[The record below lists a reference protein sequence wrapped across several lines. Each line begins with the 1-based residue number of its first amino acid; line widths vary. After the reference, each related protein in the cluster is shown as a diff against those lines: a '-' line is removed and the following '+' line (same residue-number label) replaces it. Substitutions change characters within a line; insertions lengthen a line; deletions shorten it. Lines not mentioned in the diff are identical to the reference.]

1 MADKTFNTPE
11 NGDLISIDNG
21 MLNVPANPIIPF
33 IEGDGIG
40 PDIWR
45 AAQRVFDSA
54 VALAYKGTR
63 RIHWLEVFA
72 GEKAYNRSGSWLP
85 DETIKAFREYLVGIK
100 GPLTTPVGG
109 GIRSLNVA
117 LRKEL
122 DLYVCQRPVRW
133 FDGVPSP
140 VLQPEKVDMVVFR
153 ENTEDIYTGIE
164 FEEGTEDNRRFME
177 LLRENFPK
185 EYAKIRFPESA
196 GIGLKPVSVE
206 GTHRLVRAAIRW
218 AIDNKRR
225 SVTLVHKGNI
235 MKFTEGGFRKWG
247 YELAESEFGNQIYTR
262 LQWDQTKTAQGEAA
276 ANQEQEAAVQSGK
289 LIIKDAIADIVFE
302 QIITR
307 ADEFD
312 VLATTNL
319 NGDYLSD
326 ALAAQVGGVG
336 IAPGGNIN
344 YDSGLAVF
352 EATHGTAP
360 PFANKDVA
368 NPSSILL
375 SGEMLLRY
383 IGWKEAADL
392 IVKGI
397 ETAIREKKVTF
408 DLHRLMHGAHLLK
421 TSEFAG
427 AVIEGMQKEG

>member
-1 MADKTFNTPE
+1 MTDKTFRIPE
-11 NGDLISIDNG
+11 DGNLISIDNG
-21 MLNVPANPIIPF
+21 MLNVPDSPIIPF

-45 AAQRVFDSA
+45 AAQRVFDMA
-54 VALAYKGTR
+54 IAQAYSGRR
-63 RIHWLEVFA
+63 RIHWMEVFA
-72 GEKAYNRSGSWLP
+72 GEKAFNRSGSWLP
-85 DETIKAFREYLVGIK
+85 DETIEAFRKYLVGIK

-133 FDGVPSP
+133 FEGVPSP

-185 EYAKIRFPESA
+185 EYAKIRFPKSA
-196 GIGLKPVSVE
+196 GIGLKPVSIE

-247 YELAESEFGNQIYTR
+247 YELAESEFGDLIYTR
-262 LQWDQTKTAQGEAA
+262 LRWDQTKTAQGEAA
-276 ANQEQEAAVQSGK
+276 ANQEQEAAIESGK
-289 LIIKDAIADIVFE
+289 LIVKDAIADIVFE

-344 YDSGLAVF
+344 YVSGLAVF

-360 PFANKDVA
+360 PFANKNVA
-368 NPSSILL
+368 NPSSIVL

-392 IVKGI
+392 IIKGI